1 MGASRTMARRNPEQG
16 IHRAVI
22 QHLQMRGAP
31 GVVFIHVPN
40 GGFRQPTEAAIFK
53 GLGVRAGT
61 SDLLLWHQGKAFA
74 LELKAPGG
82 RATESQLAFLS
93 DMERAGAYTC
103 LAEGLDRALK
113 VLETW
118 GLLRGRVQ

>member
-1 MGASRTMARRNPEQG
+1 MRRPEQE
-16 IHRAVI
+16 IHRAVV
-22 QHLQMRGAP
+22 QHLRQRPAKGL
-31 GVVFIHVPN
+31 VFVHVPN
-40 GGFRQPTEAAIFK
+40 GGYRRPSEAAILS
-53 GLGVRAGT
+53 GLGVRAGV
-61 SDLLLWHQGKAFA
+61 SDLLLWQGGKSYA

-82 RATESQLAFLS
+82 RATAAQLKFLS

-118 GLLRGRVQ
+118 GLLCGRCV